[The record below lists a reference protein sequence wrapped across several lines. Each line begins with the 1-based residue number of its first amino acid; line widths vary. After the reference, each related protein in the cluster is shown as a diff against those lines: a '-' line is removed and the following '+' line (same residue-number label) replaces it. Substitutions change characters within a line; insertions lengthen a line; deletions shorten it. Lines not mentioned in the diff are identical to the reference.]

1 MLQEKI
7 DEASEIAEKKSRD
20 EGERIGIAKSI
31 MLTKK
36 NDMSISQIAQIMEMS
51 EAEIEELLAVE

>member
-7 DEASEIAEKKSRD
+7 DEASEIAKKKSRD

-31 MLTKK
+31 MLMKK